1 MQLKKELEDEGRYID
16 IFKADVSKQNKC
28 KELVEYT
35 IKKYKKIDILI
46 NNAGIDKIQLLQEV
60 TRNDWEEIID
70 TNLYSAFCMCQEVAK
85 NMINNKEGCII
96 NISSIWGQIGATM
109 EIVYSISKAG
119 MDGLTKSLA
128 KELGPSGIRV
138 NSIAPGIIDTQMNS
152 QIDEKTIEQIK
163 QEIPLEKIGKTTDI
177 AKCVEW
183 LIEDNYTTGQV
194 ISVNGGW
201 SIT

>member
-1 MQLKKELEDEGRYID
+1 MNPEDVV
-16 IFKADVSKQNKC
+16 ALAKQNKC

-119 MDGLTKSLA
+119 MDGLTKSLE
-128 KELGPSGIRV
+128 KELGP
-138 NSIAPGIIDTQMNS
+138 
-152 QIDEKTIEQIK
+152 
-163 QEIPLEKIGKTTDI
+163 
-177 AKCVEW
+177 
-183 LIEDNYTTGQV
+183 
-194 ISVNGGW
+194 
-201 SIT
+201 